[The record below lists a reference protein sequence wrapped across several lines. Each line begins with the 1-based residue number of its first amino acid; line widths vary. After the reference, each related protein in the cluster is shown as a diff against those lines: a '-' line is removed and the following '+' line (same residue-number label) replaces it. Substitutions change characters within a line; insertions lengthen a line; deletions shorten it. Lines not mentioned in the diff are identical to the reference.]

1 MWALKPI
8 SSRPGARATAGC
20 GPLLSD
26 NLNYPTGSECRPSLT
41 PSSESPSP
49 SQARANLW
57 TGVPARRADCSQC
70 SGRRWAAVGPAW
82 GTMIRRRIGVFY
94 QKEHFKS
101 LFSINFGPR
110 SSNRHSSRPPPGG
123 RAARLD
129 LEIMII
135 LRPRPGARG
144 LRASGQPEG
153 FCQVL
158 RNRSVFFLRP
168 DGPGPR
174 PRAGRR

>member
-57 TGVPARRADCSQC
+57 TGVPARRADCSLQWAPLRG
-70 SGRRWAAVGPAW
+70 SGPSVGDNDSATNRRVLP
-82 GTMIRRRIGVFY
+82 
-94 QKEHFKS
+94 E
-101 LFSINFGPR
+101 
-110 SSNRHSSRPPPGG
+110 
-123 RAARLD
+123 RAFQVALLD
-129 LEIMII
+129 
-135 LRPRPGARG
+135 
-144 LRASGQPEG
+144 
-153 FCQVL
+153 
-158 RNRSVFFLRP
+158 
-168 DGPGPR
+168 
-174 PRAGRR
+174 